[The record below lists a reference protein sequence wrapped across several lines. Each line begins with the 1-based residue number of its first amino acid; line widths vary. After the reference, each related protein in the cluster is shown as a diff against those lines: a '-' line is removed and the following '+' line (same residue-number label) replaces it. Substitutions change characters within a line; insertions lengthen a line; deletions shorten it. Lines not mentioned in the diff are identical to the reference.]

1 MQTKQYLGY
10 LGLTPFVLILLFE
23 QTVARLFVQSPV
35 QIFIFYSAV
44 ILSFVAGTLWR
55 KQNNHVNTKRQL
67 LSNLFSLLAFTSLL
81 MPHSIALMILATT
94 YLALL
99 SCEHYFD
106 QVQPDNRSY
115 LKMRLHLTAL
125 VIIMHIVAFVLW

>member
-35 QIFIFYSAV
+35 QMFIFYSAV

-55 KQNNHVNTKRQL
+55 KQNSHVNTKRQL

>member
-55 KQNNHVNTKRQL
+55 KQNSLVNTKRQL